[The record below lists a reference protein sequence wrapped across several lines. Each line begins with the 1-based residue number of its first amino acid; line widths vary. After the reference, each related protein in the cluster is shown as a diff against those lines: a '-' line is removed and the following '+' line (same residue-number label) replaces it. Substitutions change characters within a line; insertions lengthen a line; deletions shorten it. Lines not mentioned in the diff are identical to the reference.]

1 MKRFSGFEHAAD
13 ALPRA
18 TIVLGTFDGLHLGH
32 RALIGAAMDW
42 ARARG
47 TPAAVVTFDP
57 VPVAV
62 LAPHLFRAPLTPLD
76 DKLALLADIGVD
88 ATVVQPFDRGFADRT
103 ARDFIERDLLE
114 RLRPSAIFVGEN
126 FSFGRGRLGNGALL
140 RQLATPRGVQ
150 IATPPLLRAGGTV
163 ISSTEIRRRLDAGDV
178 TGAAELLGRPYA
190 LAGEVEHGR
199 GRGRR
204 IGFPTANID
213 ARGRFLPRRGVYAA
227 WAQVDGAA
235 AVRSVVN
242 IGMKPT
248 FGERDITVEAFL
260 LDESRDLYGQ
270 RVRVELMA
278 RLRDEKRFESAAAL
292 GRQIEVDCRAAHKA
306 LTNDAAQRPG
316 QSKTVL

>member
-1 MKRFSGFEHAAD
+1 MKRFSGFEHAAG
-13 ALPRA
+13 ALPQA
-18 TIVLGTFDGLHLGH
+18 TLVLGTFDGLHLGH
-32 RALIGAAMDW
+32 RALIGAAIDW

-47 TPAAVVTFDP
+47 RPTAVVTFDP

-76 DKLALLADIGVD
+76 DKLALLERIGVD
-88 ATVVQPFDRGFADRT
+88 ATVVQPFDRDFADRA

-140 RQLATPRGVQ
+140 RQIATPRGVQ
-150 IATPPLLRAGGTV
+150 VVTPPLLSVGGRV

-178 TGAAELLGRPYA
+178 TGAAELLGRLYA
-190 LAGEVEHGR
+190 LEGEVEHGH

-213 ARGRFLPRRGVYAA
+213 ARGRFLPRGGVYAA
-227 WAQVDGAA
+227 WASVGGKA
-235 AVRSVVN
+235 AVKSVVN

-270 RVRVELMA
+270 RVRVELVA
-278 RLRDEKRFESAAAL
+278 RLRDEKRFESASAL
-292 GRQIEVDCRAAHKA
+292 GRQIERDCQSAQKA
-306 LTNDAAQRPG
+306 LANSTARDAGHPKPA
-316 QSKTVL
+316 V

>member
-1 MKRFSGFEHAAD
+1 MKRFSGFEHAAG
-13 ALPRA
+13 ALPQA
-18 TIVLGTFDGLHLGH
+18 TLVLGTFDGLHLGH
-32 RALIGAAMDW
+32 RALIGAAIDW

-47 TPAAVVTFDP
+47 RPTAVVTFDP

-76 DKLALLADIGVD
+76 DKLALLEGIGVD
-88 ATVVQPFDRGFADRT
+88 ATVVQPFDRDFADRA

-140 RQLATPRGVQ
+140 RQIATPRGVQ
-150 IATPPLLRAGGTV
+150 VVTPPLLSVGGRV

-178 TGAAELLGRPYA
+178 TGAAELLGRLYA
-190 LAGEVEHGR
+190 LEGEVEHGH

-213 ARGRFLPRRGVYAA
+213 ARGRFLPRGGVYAA
-227 WAQVDGAA
+227 WASVGGKA
-235 AVRSVVN
+235 AVKSVVN

-270 RVRVELMA
+270 RVRVELVA
-278 RLRDEKRFESAAAL
+278 RLRDEKRFESASAL
-292 GRQIEVDCRAAHKA
+292 GRQIERDCQSAQKA
-306 LTNDAAQRPG
+306 LANSTARDAGHPKPA
-316 QSKTVL
+316 V

>member
-1 MKRFSGFEHAAD
+1 MLRY
-13 ALPRA
+13 P
-18 TIVLGTFDGLHLGH
+18 
-32 RALIGAAMDW
+32 
-42 ARARG
+42 
-47 TPAAVVTFDP
+47 
-57 VPVAV
+57 
-62 LAPHLFRAPLTPLD
+62 
-76 DKLALLADIGVD
+76 
-88 ATVVQPFDRGFADRT
+88 
-103 ARDFIERDLLE
+103 DLLE